1 MNRKTACAVIC
12 GAVFLV
18 VFIYALIMGGALT
31 TAASPQL
38 TTAGVALWH
47 DRTYEVILQGV
58 IILAGVVSI
67 LLLLGAGRLREM
79 HP

>member
-1 MNRKTACAVIC
+1 MNLKTACAVIC

-18 VFIYALIMGGALT
+18 VVVYALTKGVPLT
-31 TAASPQL
+31 TAATPHL
-38 TTAGVALWH
+38 TPAGAALWN
-47 DRTYEVILQGV
+47 DRTYEVLLQGL

-67 LLLLGAGRLREM
+67 LLLLGNGRLREM

>member
-1 MNRKTACAVIC
+1 MSRKTACAMIC

-18 VFIYALIMGGALT
+18 VFVYALTKGVPLGM
-31 TAASPQL
+31 AASPQL
-38 TTAGVALWH
+38 TTAGAALWK
-47 DRTYEVILQGV
+47 DRTYEVILQGL

-67 LLLLGAGRLREM
+67 LLLLGSGRLREI

>member
-18 VFIYALIMGGALT
+18 VVVYALAKGVPLTPAATPHLTPAGA
-31 TAASPQL
+31 
-38 TTAGVALWH
+38 ALWK
-47 DRTYEVILQGV
+47 DRTYEVLLQGF
-58 IILAGVVSI
+58 IILSGVVSI

>member
-1 MNRKTACAVIC
+1 MNKKTACAVIC

-18 VFIYALIMGGALT
+18 VFVYALMQGGAIGI
-31 TAASPQL
+31 AASPKL
-38 TTAGVALWH
+38 ATTGAALWK
-47 DRTYEVILQGV
+47 DRTYEVILQGL

-67 LLLLGAGRLREM
+67 LLLLGTGRLREM

>member
-1 MNRKTACAVIC
+1 MNKKTACAVIC

-18 VFIYALIMGGALT
+18 VFVSALTQGGAIT

-38 TTAGVALWH
+38 TTTGAALWK
-47 DRTYEVILQGV
+47 DRTYEVILQGF